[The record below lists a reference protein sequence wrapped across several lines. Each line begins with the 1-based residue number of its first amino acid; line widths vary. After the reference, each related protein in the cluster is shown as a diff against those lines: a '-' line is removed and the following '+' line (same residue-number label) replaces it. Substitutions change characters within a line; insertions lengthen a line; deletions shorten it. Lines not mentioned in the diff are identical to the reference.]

1 MIPGIGKI
9 EFGRLKEEFSQH
21 PEIESVILFGSRAL
35 NNFRHGSDIDLAV
48 VFRQPVSFNYWLGL
62 LSKMDELN
70 LAQKID
76 LVDFRKI
83 INPDLK
89 NHILRAGITV
99 YQS

>member
-35 NNFRHGSDIDLAV
+35 NNFRPGSDIDLAV

-83 INPDLK
+83 KNKDLK

-99 YQS
+99 Y